1 MALRL
6 GLGLLPVLRDDDD
19 DSLALRSIS
28 SSVLV
33 GCQEQAGQANRQTDR
48 QTDNERKT
56 DVKTDR

>member
-19 DSLALRSIS
+19 DSLALRSIQ
-28 SSVLV
+28 VLCWLDV
-33 GCQEQAGQANRQTDR
+33 KSKRGRQTDR
-48 QTDNERKT
+48 LTSQTDNERKT